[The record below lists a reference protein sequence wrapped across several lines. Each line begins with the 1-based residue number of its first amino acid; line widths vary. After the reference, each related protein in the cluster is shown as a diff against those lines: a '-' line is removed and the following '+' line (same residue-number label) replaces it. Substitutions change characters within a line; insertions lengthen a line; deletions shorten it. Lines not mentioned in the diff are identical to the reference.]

1 MDILNKIKAWTK
13 ENGRH
18 PWPLGIDLNKASD
31 AAKFALSLLTK
42 EELVAISRH
51 NRFKCYRNETMCEV
65 RRRHGI
71 PVDVLKELT
80 GLSLGTVKVL
90 LAKRKTT
97 KNG

>member
-1 MDILNKIKAWTK
+1 MDILKEIKKWL
-13 ENGRH
+13 NQNDGP
-18 PWPLGIDLNKASD
+18 PWLVGIDFNKASD
-31 AAKFALSLLTK
+31 TAKFAVSLLTK
-42 EELVAISRH
+42 EELIAISRF
-51 NRFKCYRNETMCEV
+51 NKFKIYRNEILCEV

-90 LAKRKTT
+90 VAKRKTT

>member
-1 MDILNKIKAWTK
+1 MDILKKIKAWSK
-13 ENGRH
+13 KNKKL
-18 PWPLGIDLNKASD
+18 PWSIGVDLNKASD
-31 AAKFALSLLTK
+31 AAKFAVSLLTK

-51 NRFKCYRNETMCEV
+51 NRFKCYRNEIMCEV

-90 LAKRKTT
+90 VAKRKTT